1 MISTKNL
8 ITDVDS
14 IPSTWVF
21 EYYLDLP
28 EKLAGQ
34 DVKITSIFNPNEKTP
49 SMCIFVDKRINQ
61 YKYKDFSTGKGG
73 SKIDLIKELFDNVDT
88 YSKAVF
94 KIIED
99 FNLYVLEHGTYEKS
113 DFKQY
118 SRYKVDS
125 TKARPWNSIDRDFWL
140 QFGIGTSILFEY
152 NIKALD
158 HYRMSKEVD
167 NKLKVITIRGP
178 QIYGYFDKNGNL
190 YKIYQPLQKQYKF
203 IKAKQYT
210 QGLDQLK
217 YKQPYLI
224 ICSSLK
230 DIMSMRHFGYN
241 AEYIAPDSENTLIK
255 PYVIE
260 NLKKKYKKIITL
272 FDNDKAGL
280 NAVNKYYDHYK
291 IKGGVLELSKDV
303 SDSIKEHGFKKS
315 HEALKPILKKILQ

>member
-8 ITDVDS
+8 ITHIES

-21 EYYLDLP
+21 EHYLDLP

-34 DVKITSIFNPNEKTP
+34 DVKITSIFNPNERTP
-49 SMCIFVDKRINQ
+49 SMCIFVDKKINQ

-99 FNLYVLEHGTYEKS
+99 FNLYVIKHGTYEKS

-125 TKARPWNSIDRDFWL
+125 TKVRAWSSIDRDFWL

-152 NIKALD
+152 NVKPLE
-158 HYRMSKEVD
+158 YYKMSKEI
-167 NKLKVITIRGP
+167 NNELKVIVIRGP
-178 QIYGYFDKNGNL
+178 QIYGYFDKNGDL
-190 YKIYQPLQKQYKF
+190 YKIYQPLQKKYKF
-203 IKAKQYT
+203 IKVKQYT

-230 DIMSMRHFGYN
+230 DIMSMRHFNYN

-255 PYVIE
+255 SYVIK
-260 NLKKKYKKIITL
+260 NLKDKYKKIITL

-280 NAVNKYYDHYK
+280 NAISKYHEEYN
-291 IKGGVLELSKDV
+291 IKGTTLELSKDV
-303 SDSIKEHGFKKS
+303 SDSVKEHGFKKS
-315 HEALKPILKKILQ
+315 HEELKLILKKIL